1 MNGLAVKVLKWKF
14 NFIERIINMNSKSKE
29 EFQKI
34 ILDFALY
41 CDDKLLLPTQ
51 KLLDQWLKANNII
64 L

>member
-1 MNGLAVKVLKWKF
+1 
-14 NFIERIINMNSKSKE
+14 MNSKSKE